1 MKGLM
6 IQQVDIH
13 EIEALFRSIVR
24 EELQLLSAST
34 ISPVGRDP
42 TPNVFLNKE
51 QAAKVLGISIPT
63 FSLMLKEGSIK
74 RHKIGNRFKFKENEL
89 LDAVA
94 MKKNRTYNN

>member
-1 MKGLM
+1 M

-24 EELQLLSAST
+24 EELQLLSTST

-42 TPNVFLNKE
+42 TPNVFLNKK

-63 FSLMLKEGSIK
+63 FSLMIKDGSIK
-74 RHKIGNRFKFKENEL
+74 GHEIGNRYKFKENEL

-94 MKKNRTYNN
+94 MKRNMNYKN